1 MENNYHLLFYVEKI
15 KKVLI
20 NSATI
25 IIIIIIIIV
34 IFASFDQR
42 FYNVRVMQLMIT
54 IKRIINIISLME
66 NFLFF

>member
-25 IIIIIIIIV
+25 IIIIIIV

-42 FYNVRVMQLMIT
+42 FYNVCVMQLMIT
-54 IKRIINIISLME
+54 IKRIINISLME

>member
-25 IIIIIIIIV
+25 IIIIIIIV
-34 IFASFDQR
+34 IFTSFDQR